1 MKISEREV
9 HYVADLAN
17 LELAPDEVSR
27 MQRDLSAIL
36 DYVEQLNQLDTS
48 NVEPLAQVLGGQT
61 PEHVSAVTMRPDQ
74 QRTWFRQEDA
84 LANAPASGAG
94 HFKVPKIIERS

>member
-9 HYVADLAN
+9 FYVADLAN
-17 LELAPDEVSR
+17 LELSSQEVGS

-36 DYVEQLNQLDTS
+36 DYVEQLNQLDTTA
-48 NVEPLAQVLGGQT
+48 VEPMAQVLGGQS
-61 PEHVSAVTMRPDQ
+61 PEHVSEVTMRPDQ
-74 QRTWFRQEDA
+74 QRTWFTQQEA
-84 LANAPASGAG
+84 LANAPASGSG